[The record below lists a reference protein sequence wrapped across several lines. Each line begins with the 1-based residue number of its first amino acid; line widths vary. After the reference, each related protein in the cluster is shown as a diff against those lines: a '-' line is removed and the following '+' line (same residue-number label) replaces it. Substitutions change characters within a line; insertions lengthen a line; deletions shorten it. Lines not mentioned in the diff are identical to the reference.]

1 MFSRSAAFRSAS
13 VSSVVVRRSAVAAL
27 AAGAMLGGTALTP
40 ALLGPAAAAEEHAAV
55 ALRVTATGPSPAVD
69 TAQVHA
75 QARALL
81 TDLAL
86 SDSPHAQELARK
98 LVGLGVSPATRPAGW
113 RQQAVDVSDRL
124 HAVHGTHRSLDVVA
138 VELAAAGFGPT
149 PASLRILT
157 EPPPAAPPGAGP
169 VGVLGGLTDAGHA
182 AVDAVG
188 AAGGAVADVVTG
200 PAPVPSS
207 ATPAPRPVAPQPGRT
222 PPVTSAPAPTPSAA
236 PAPPPTVPVQPAAAT
251 ASLAPDDSSSGT
263 QSAPSATTSRPED
276 QSKDHGQENDKDHR
290 SDAADQGRS
299 VGVGRGGGEQGSRRS
314 SDPGGSGTNTA
325 TSTTAETDVE
335 AARAAV
341 ALLSDFLT
349 ALDAE
354 PVSTSSAADEVDR
367 VRVAV
372 DAVVNRPEV
381 RAELESLGADPAA
394 LDAAAATVAGG
405 DRGSVA
411 AAGSG
416 AAIADTASSGRP
428 GSNADTAGGEQRAGG
443 RDDGTFDTAGQG
455 AAHRGE
461 GLAAGVEKLTEQ
473 AARAAV
479 ADPDAV
485 ALLETLTDPDLNLD
499 DLDTTNTSGTSAGS
513 AGNAGETISR
523 TNSATPAPEPVSADA
538 ANGQESAGAQPSPT
552 SAPEKRSGAVPER
565 VWDELVECESGG
577 DWSAR
582 TGNGFSGGL
591 QFTPSTWTAFGGQGE
606 VHEASRAEQI
616 AVAQRVQEG
625 QGWKAWPSCAK
636 KLGLTD

>member
-1 MFSRSAAFRSAS
+1 M
-13 VSSVVVRRSAVAAL
+13 
-27 AAGAMLGGTALTP
+27 
-40 ALLGPAAAAEEHAAV
+40 
-55 ALRVTATGPSPAVD
+55 
-69 TAQVHA
+69 
-75 QARALL
+75 
-81 TDLAL
+81 
-86 SDSPHAQELARK
+86 
-98 LVGLGVSPATRPAGW
+98 
-113 RQQAVDVSDRL
+113 
-124 HAVHGTHRSLDVVA
+124 
-138 VELAAAGFGPT
+138 
-149 PASLRILT
+149 
-157 EPPPAAPPGAGP
+157 
-169 VGVLGGLTDAGHA
+169 
-182 AVDAVG
+182 
-188 AAGGAVADVVTG
+188 
-200 PAPVPSS
+200 
-207 ATPAPRPVAPQPGRT
+207 
-222 PPVTSAPAPTPSAA
+222 
-236 PAPPPTVPVQPAAAT
+236 
-251 ASLAPDDSSSGT
+251 
-263 QSAPSATTSRPED
+263 
-276 QSKDHGQENDKDHR
+276 
-290 SDAADQGRS
+290 
-299 VGVGRGGGEQGSRRS
+299 GGEQGSRRS

-335 AARAAV
+335 DARAAV

-354 PVSTSSAADEVDR
+354 PVSTSGAADEVDR

-381 RAELESLGADPAA
+381 RADLESLGADPAA
-394 LDAAAATVAGG
+394 LDAAATTVAGG

-416 AAIADTASSGRP
+416 AATADTASSGRP

-443 RDDGTFDTAGQG
+443 ASTADRASGGRDDGTFDTAGRG

-479 ADPDAV
+479 ADPAAV
-485 ALLETLTDPDLNLD
+485 ALLETLTDPGLNLD
-499 DLDTTNTSGTSAGS
+499 DLDTTNTSGASAG
-513 AGNAGETISR
+513 GAGETISR
-523 TNSATPAPEPVSADA
+523 TNSATPSAIPALDPAPADA
-538 ANGQESAGAQPSPT
+538 ANDQEPAVAQPSSEP
-552 SAPEKRSGAVPER
+552 APEKDTATVPDR

-606 VHEASRAEQI
+606 AHEASRAEQI